1 MASSP
6 SPRLWKRAIIHVDMD
21 AFYAGVE
28 LKDNPKLAGKPVA
41 VGGLPESRGV
51 VAAASYEARTFGIHS
66 AMPMARASRQAPGPA
81 AAAPTLPPQG
91 QRITP

>member
-1 MASSP
+1 MASSL

-21 AFYAGVE
+21 AFYASVE
-28 LKDNPKLAGKPVA
+28 LKDDPGLAGKPVV

-66 AMPMARASRQAPGPA
+66 AMVMARAVRQAPGPA
-81 AAAPTLPPQG
+81 TAARTLPPQG